1 MQPCEGTASVQPDAK
16 KHMLML
22 AGNFCGTYKCLA
34 RITVVVDAKNGGVL
48 GKMGVRSED
57 EEVTRIIFSCL

>member
-1 MQPCEGTASVQPDAK
+1 MRRDCHGSPEAK

-22 AGNFCGTYKCLA
+22 AGNFCGSYKCLA
-34 RITVVVDAKNGGVL
+34 RIQVVVDAKNGGVL

-57 EEVTRIIFSCL
+57 EEVTRIVFSCL